1 MINIFKISVLKK
13 LEELSNS
20 DKTIVIV
27 SHDLNSMRKL
37 CNRGI
42 WINNG
47 VIAMDGDINQVADE
61 YIKVCG

>member
-1 MINIFKISVLKK
+1 
-13 LEELSNS
+13 
-20 DKTIVIV
+20 
-27 SHDLNSMRKL
+27 MRKL

-47 VIAMDGDINQVADE
+47 VVAMDGDINQVADE